1 MEFQLEST
9 DVGTFG
15 MNTPAYF
22 CLDNL
27 FEVPIESVSKS
38 DKGTIKV
45 YPNPASN
52 FIIADVQNAQAYEI
66 IDLTGRQFML
76 NENPDSNKIDIS
88 ELPNGIYCLKV
99 KANESIYNSRFVK
112 L

>member
-1 MEFQLEST
+1 
-9 DVGTFG
+9 

-52 FIIADVQNAQAYEI
+52 FIIADLQNAQAFEI